1 MLRIKYLT
9 VRQVDKMDLTVIIA
23 ITLLATLG
31 LGFCL
36 GVMTSCVEIKG
47 EQPDAIEF
55 SEEMGGIKNEQ

>member
-1 MLRIKYLT
+1 MELT
-9 VRQVDKMDLTVIIA
+9 TLIV

-47 EQPDAIEF
+47 EQPDATEF